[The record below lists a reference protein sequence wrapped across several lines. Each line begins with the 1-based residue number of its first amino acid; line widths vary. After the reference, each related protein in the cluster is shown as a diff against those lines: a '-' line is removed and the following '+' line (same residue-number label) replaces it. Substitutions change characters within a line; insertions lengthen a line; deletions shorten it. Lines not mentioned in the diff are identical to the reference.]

1 MSNGK
6 ERIQLNLRLDGHKD
20 LYEAVK
26 VAALEQDT
34 SVNQFV
40 INALKAALG
49 WGDEAAVSPQI
60 ATAIESRL
68 AVLESRLVLVSSI
81 ENRLDEVEQQLGE
94 SIA

>member
-1 MSNGK
+1 MSDGK

-26 VAALEQDT
+26 LAASQKDT

-49 WGDEAAVSPQI
+49 WDNEAAVSPQ
-60 ATAIESRL
+60 IESRL
-68 AVLESRLVLVSSI
+68 AVLESRLALVSSI
-81 ENRLDEVEQQLGE
+81 ENRLDQVEQQLGE

>member
-1 MSNGK
+1 MSDGK

-26 VAALEQDT
+26 LAASQKDS

-49 WGDEAAVSPQI
+49 RDAEAALSPQ
-60 ATAIESRL
+60 IESRL
-68 AVLESRLVLVSSI
+68 AVLESRLAVVSSI

>member
-26 VAALEQDT
+26 LAASQKDT

-49 WGDEAAVSPQI
+49 WDNEAAVSPQ
-60 ATAIESRL
+60 IESRL
-68 AVLESRLVLVSSI
+68 AVLESRLALVSSI

>member
-1 MSNGK
+1 MSDGK

-26 VAALEQDT
+26 LAASQKDT

-49 WGDEAAVSPQI
+49 WDNEAAVSPQ
-60 ATAIESRL
+60 IESRL
-68 AVLESRLVLVSSI
+68 AVLESRLALVSSI

>member
-26 VAALEQDT
+26 VAASEQDT

-40 INALKAALG
+40 IDALKAALG
-49 WGDEAAVSPQI
+49 WEAEAAVSPQI
-60 ATAIESRL
+60 VSEIESRL
-68 AVLESRLVLVSSI
+68 ALLESHLALVSSI

>member
-1 MSNGK
+1 MSDGK

-26 VAALEQDT
+26 LAALQKDT

-49 WGDEAAVSPQI
+49 WDNEAAVSPQ
-60 ATAIESRL
+60 IESRL
-68 AVLESRLVLVSSI
+68 AVLESRLALVSSI
-81 ENRLDEVEQQLGE
+81 ENRLDQVEQQLGE

>member
-1 MSNGK
+1 MSDGK

-26 VAALEQDT
+26 LAALQKDT

-49 WGDEAAVSPQI
+49 WDNEAAVSPQ
-60 ATAIESRL
+60 IESRL
-68 AVLESRLVLVSSI
+68 AVLESRLALVSSI

-94 SIA
+94 SIT

>member
-1 MSNGK
+1 MSDGK

-26 VAALEQDT
+26 LAASQKDT

-49 WGDEAAVSPQI
+49 RDAEAALSSQVES
-60 ATAIESRL
+60 AIESRL
-68 AVLESRLVLVSSI
+68 AVLESRLALVSSI
-81 ENRLDEVEQQLGE
+81 GNPLDEVEQQLGE

>member
-26 VAALEQDT
+26 LAASQKDT

-49 WGDEAAVSPQI
+49 WDHEAAVSPQ
-60 ATAIESRL
+60 IESRL
-68 AVLESRLVLVSSI
+68 AVLESRLALVSSI

>member
-1 MSNGK
+1 MSDGK

-26 VAALEQDT
+26 LAASQKDT

-49 WGDEAAVSPQI
+49 QDVEAAVSPQ
-60 ATAIESRL
+60 IESRL
-68 AVLESRLVLVSSI
+68 AVLESGLALVSSI